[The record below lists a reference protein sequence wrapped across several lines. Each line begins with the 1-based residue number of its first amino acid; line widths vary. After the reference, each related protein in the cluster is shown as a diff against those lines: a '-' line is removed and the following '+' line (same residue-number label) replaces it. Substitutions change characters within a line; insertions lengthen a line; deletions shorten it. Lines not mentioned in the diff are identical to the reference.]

1 MLPAKTA
8 SFPHSTGRRRGT
20 AVSDERI
27 IPVLYSPPVSS
38 TPRTPKATTAKMTP
52 FRLVV
57 TGLKA
62 ALSAQL
68 KVWYWLAV
76 TAENSAPRPVIS
88 TTAASRVH
96 MVDRKERNLVNSESS
111 TPALGHPQRGHPG
124 RGRCR
129 GGGGEDAAHWAAP
142 AAAASPARKST
153 EWSVSCMECLLH
165 RSVLGGQFENGQV
178 GLPGGGA
185 DLPATRDVMVR
196 QFTSASLPHDTTRH
210 TWCNALDRPAG

>member
-8 SFPHSTGRRRGT
+8 TFPHSTGRRRGT

-27 IPVLYSPPVSS
+27 IPVLYSPPISS
-38 TPRTPKATTAKMTP
+38 APSTPKATTAKMTP

-76 TAENSAPRPVIS
+76 TPENSAPRPIIS

-96 MVDRKERNLVNSESS
+96 MVDRKLRNLVNSESS
-111 TPALGHPQRGHPG
+111 TRRWVTLSAGTRAGAGVVAAGVRTPLIGRPPPQR
-124 RGRCR
+124 
-129 GGGGEDAAHWAAP
+129 
-142 AAAASPARKST
+142 
-153 EWSVSCMECLLH
+153 H
-165 RSVLGGQFENGQV
+165 RRHGS
-178 GLPGGGA
+178 
-185 DLPATRDVMVR
+185 R
-196 QFTSASLPHDTTRH
+196 QSR
-210 TWCNALDRPAG
+210 R

>member
-1 MLPAKTA
+1 MKLATSETEKMLPAKTA
-8 SFPHSTGRRRGT
+8 AFPHSTGRRRGT

-38 TPRTPKATTAKMTP
+38 TPSTPKATTAKMTP

-76 TAENSAPRPVIS
+76 TPENSAPRPIIS

-96 MVDRKERNLVNSESS
+96 MVDRKDRNLVDSESS
-111 TPALGHPQRGHPG
+111 TRPWVTFSVGTLAGAGVVPAGVRRELIGLPPPQR
-124 RGRCR
+124 
-129 GGGGEDAAHWAAP
+129 
-142 AAAASPARKST
+142 
-153 EWSVSCMECLLH
+153 H
-165 RSVLGGQFENGQV
+165 RRHGS
-178 GLPGGGA
+178 
-185 DLPATRDVMVR
+185 R
-196 QFTSASLPHDTTRH
+196 QSR
-210 TWCNALDRPAG
+210 R

>member
-1 MLPAKTA
+1 MKLATSETGKMLPAKTA
-8 SFPHSTGRRRGT
+8 TFPHSTGRGRGT
-20 AVSDERI
+20 AVSDDRI

-38 TPRTPKATTAKMTP
+38 TPSTPKATTAKMTP

-76 TAENSAPRPVIS
+76 TPENSAPRPIIS

-111 TPALGHPQRGHPG
+111 TRRWVTLSAGTRAGAGAGAGVRTPLIGLPPPG
-124 RGRCR
+124 RRRRHG
-129 GGGGEDAAHWAAP
+129 
-142 AAAASPARKST
+142 S
-153 EWSVSCMECLLH
+153 
-165 RSVLGGQFENGQV
+165 
-178 GLPGGGA
+178 
-185 DLPATRDVMVR
+185 R
-196 QFTSASLPHDTTRH
+196 QSR
-210 TWCNALDRPAG
+210 R